1 MGKIRVKTFG
11 NEETEQKEAEEAR
24 LKKEAKIAAAKGSA
38 VKEVEP
44 IEEKA
49 EATEEVAEAEAADL
63 SASASEA
70 LQAGE
75 TPKAEVKIKKET
87 EQVAFHSKKYQ
98 TLSDQYDKTKV
109 YSLKDALETLVKLQ
123 RKSFDETVELH
134 LNTTSTG
141 ISGQIT
147 LPHGTGKVT
156 RVAIATDALIAE
168 IEKGI
173 INFDVLVAEPI
184 MMVKLAKVAK
194 VLGPRG
200 LMPNPKNGT
209 ITPKPE
215 EVAKKYAGGQ
225 INFKTEAKAPIIHL
239 TVGKISFGPEKLT
252 ENIEALIAAI
262 KKANIVNA
270 TLKSTMSPGLKIKI

>member
-11 NEETEQKEAEEAR
+11 NEELEQKEAEEAR
-24 LKKEAKIAAAKGSA
+24 LKKEAKIAAAKGSPA
-38 VKEVEP
+38 KEVEP

-49 EATEEVAEAEAADL
+49 EATEKVAEAEDEVAE
-63 SASASEA
+63 EA
-70 LQAGE
+70 
-75 TPKAEVKIKKET
+75 PKAEVKIKKEK
-87 EQVAFHSKKYQ
+87 EQAAFHSKKYQ
-98 TLSDQYDKTKV
+98 TLSNQYDKTKV
-109 YSLKDALETLVKLQ
+109 YSLKEALETLVKLQ

-134 LNTTSTG
+134 LNTAATG
-141 ISGQIT
+141 VSGQIT

-215 EVAKKYAGGQ
+215 EVAKKYADGQ

-262 KKANIVNA
+262 KKANIVNV

>member
-1 MGKIRVKTFG
+1 MGKIRVKSFG
-11 NEETEQKEAEEAR
+11 DEELEQQEAQEAR
-24 LKKEAKIAAAKGSA
+24 LKKEAKIAAAKGMA
-38 VKEVEP
+38 KVVVEPKEEKIEAIEEVETMEES
-44 IEEKA
+44 IEA
-49 EATEEVAEAEAADL
+49 EVEEVA
-63 SASASEA
+63 
-70 LQAGE
+70 
-75 TPKAEVKIKKET
+75 PKEVKHREEKDGK
-87 EQVAFHSKKYQ
+87 AFHSKKYQ
-98 TLSDQYDKTKV
+98 TLSDQYDKSKT

-134 LNTTSTG
+134 LNTASTG

-147 LPHGTGKVT
+147 LPHGTGKTT
-156 RVAIATDALIAE
+156 RVAIATDELIAE
-168 IEKGI
+168 VEKGI
-173 INFDVLVAEPI
+173 INFDVLVAEPS

-252 ENIEALIAAI
+252 ENIEALVVAI

>member
-11 NEETEQKEAEEAR
+11 DEELKQKEAEEAQKR
-24 LKKEAKIAAAKGSA
+24 KEAKIAAAKSNAKVVEEVVEIVESPPTEATEEQRAA
-38 VKEVEP
+38 VEEVV

-49 EATEEVAEAEAADL
+49 EEANAPKTAKHKKNQEE
-63 SASASEA
+63 
-70 LQAGE
+70 
-75 TPKAEVKIKKET
+75 K
-87 EQVAFHSKKYQ
+87 AFHSKKYQ
-98 TLSDQYDKTKV
+98 TLFDQFDKIKV
-109 YSLKDALETLVKLQ
+109 YSIKEALETLEKLQ

-134 LNTTSTG
+134 LNMISTG
-141 ISGQIT
+141 VSGQIT
-147 LPHGTGKVT
+147 LPHGTGKIT

-168 IEKGI
+168 VEKGI

-184 MMVKLAKVAK
+184 MMAKLARVAK

-215 EVAKKYAGGQ
+215 EVAKKYEGGQ

-239 TVGKISFGPEKLT
+239 TVGKMSFGPEKLS
-252 ENIEALIAAI
+252 ENIEALIASI
-262 KKANIVNA
+262 KKPNIVNV

>member
-11 NEETEQKEAEEAR
+11 DEELEQKEAEEAR
-24 LKKEAKIAAAKGSA
+24 LKKEAKIAAAKGMA
-38 VKEVEP
+38 KVVVEP
-44 IEEKA
+44 KEEKTEEA
-49 EATEEVAEAEAADL
+49 EAVETMEEALVEATEAEAIE
-63 SASASEA
+63 E
-70 LQAGE
+70 
-75 TPKAEVKIKKET
+75 PKVAIKTKKEI
-87 EQVAFHSKKYQ
+87 EEAAFHSKKYQ
-98 TLSDQYDKTKV
+98 ALSGQYDKTKV
-109 YSLKDALETLVKLQ
+109 YSLKEALELLEKLQ

-134 LNTTSTG
+134 LNTTATG

-147 LPHGTGKVT
+147 LPHGTGKKT
-156 RVAIATDALIAE
+156 RVAIATDELIAE
-168 IEKGI
+168 VEKGI

-194 VLGPRG
+194 VLGPKG

-215 EVAKKYAGGQ
+215 EVAKKYEGGQ
-225 INFKTEAKAPIIHL
+225 INFKTEAKAPIMHL

-252 ENIEALIAAI
+252 ENIEALIVAI

>member
-11 NEETEQKEAEEAR
+11 DEETEQKQAEEAKAR
-24 LKKEAKIAAAKGSA
+24 KEAKIAAAKGTA
-38 VKEVEP
+38 KVVEEP
-44 IEEKA
+44 AIDEKI
-49 EATEEVAEAEAADL
+49 EATEEGVEAGAEVVE
-63 SASASEA
+63 EA
-70 LQAGE
+70 L
-75 TPKAEVKIKKET
+75 KKVKTKKEI
-87 EQVAFHSKKYQ
+87 EQAAFHSKKYQ

-109 YSLKDALETLVKLQ
+109 YPLKEALELLEKLQ

-134 LNTTSTG
+134 LNTLTSG

-147 LPHGTGKVT
+147 LPHGTGKKT

-168 IEKGI
+168 VEKGI
-173 INFDVLVAEPI
+173 INFDVLVAEP
-184 MMVKLAKVAK
+184 MMMAKLAKVAK

-209 ITPKPE
+209 IAPKPE
-215 EVAKKYAGGQ
+215 EVAKKYESGQ

-252 ENIEALIAAI
+252 DNIEALIAAI
-262 KKANIVNA
+262 KKTNIVDI

>member
-1 MGKIRVKTFG
+1 MGKIRIKAFG
-11 NEETEQKEAEEAR
+11 DEEAEQKQKEEEKKR
-24 LKKEAKIAAAKGSA
+24 KEAKKMTKAPGMKGGERVVSVGPSEEELAALD
-38 VKEVEP
+38 VK
-44 IEEKA
+44 
-49 EATEEVAEAEAADL
+49 TEEAIEA
-63 SASASEA
+63 
-70 LQAGE
+70 
-75 TPKAEVKIKKET
+75 PKEEVKHKKEK
-87 EQVAFHSKKYQ
+87 EQKAFHSQKYQ
-98 TLSDQYDKTKV
+98 KLSDQYDKNKI
-109 YSLKDALETLVKLQ
+109 YSVKEALELLEKLQ

-134 LNTTSTG
+134 LNTIATG

-168 IEKGI
+168 VEKGV
-173 INFDVLVAEPI
+173 INFDVLVAEP
-184 MMVKLAKVAK
+184 MMMTKLAKVAK
-194 VLGPRG
+194 VLGPKG

-225 INFKTEAKAPIIHL
+225 INFKTEAKAPIMHL
-239 TVGKISFGPEKLT
+239 TVGKMSFGPEKLT

-262 KKANIVNA
+262 KKANIVNV

>member
-1 MGKIRVKTFG
+1 MGKIRVKAFG
-11 NEETEQKEAEEAR
+11 DEELEQQQKQEEQKR
-24 LKKEAKIAAAKGSA
+24 KESKIAAAKGEA
-38 VKEVEP
+38 VELEP
-44 IEEKA
+44 
-49 EATEEVAEAEAADL
+49 AA
-63 SASASEA
+63 ASAESFGEPKE
-70 LQAGE
+70 E
-75 TPKAEVKIKKET
+75 TPKAEKKVKKNKE
-87 EQVAFHSKKYQ
+87 QKAFHSEKYEK
-98 TLSDQYDKTKV
+98 LSGEVDKTKT
-109 YSLKDALETLVKLQ
+109 YALKDALELLEKLQ

-134 LNTTSTG
+134 INTISTG

-156 RVAIATDALIAE
+156 RVAIADEKLIAE
-168 IEKGI
+168 VEKGI
-173 INFDVLVAEPI
+173 INFDVLVAEP
-184 MMVKLAKVAK
+184 MMMAKLAKVAK

-225 INFKTEAKAPIIHL
+225 MNFKTEAKAPIMHL
-239 TVGKISFGPEKLT
+239 TVGKVSFGPAKLT
-252 ENIEALIAAI
+252 DNIDALIAAI

>member
-11 NEETEQKEAEEAR
+11 DEELEQKEAEEAR
-24 LKKEAKIAAAKGSA
+24 LKKEAKIAAAKGMA
-38 VKEVEP
+38 KTVEEP
-44 IEEKA
+44 VEEKA
-49 EATEEVAEAEAADL
+49 EEVETMEEAIETEAEVIAEA
-63 SASASEA
+63 
-70 LQAGE
+70 
-75 TPKAEVKIKKET
+75 PKEVKHRENKE
-87 EQVAFHSKKYQ
+87 EKAFHSKKYQ
-98 TLSDQYDKTKV
+98 TLSDQFDKSKV
-109 YSLKDALETLVKLQ
+109 YSLKEALETLEKLQ

-134 LNTTSTG
+134 LNTATTG

-147 LPHGTGKVT
+147 LPHGTGKVA
-156 RVAIATDALIAE
+156 RVAIATDELIAE
-168 IEKGI
+168 VEKGI
-173 INFDVLVAEPI
+173 INFDVLVAEPT

-252 ENIEALIAAI
+252 ANIEALILAI

>member
-1 MGKIRVKTFG
+1 MGKIRVKSFG
-11 NEETEQKEAEEAR
+11 DEELEQKEAEEAR
-24 LKKEAKIAAAKGSA
+24 LKKEAKIAAAKGMA
-38 VKEVEP
+38 KTVEEP
-44 IEEKA
+44 KEEKT
-49 EATEEVAEAEAADL
+49 EAGEVTEEVEAETETVE
-63 SASASEA
+63 EA
-70 LQAGE
+70 
-75 TPKAEVKIKKET
+75 PKAAAKTKKEI
-87 EQVAFHSKKYQ
+87 EQEAFHSKKYQ
-98 TLSDQYDKTKV
+98 TLVDQYDKTKV
-109 YSLKDALETLVKLQ
+109 YSLKEALELLEKLQ

-134 LNTTSTG
+134 LNTVSTG
-141 ISGQIT
+141 VSGQIT

-156 RVAIATDALIAE
+156 RVAIATDELIAE
-168 IEKGI
+168 VEKGI
-173 INFDVLVAEPI
+173 INFDVLVAEPT
-184 MMVKLAKVAK
+184 MMVKLARVAK

-252 ENIEALIAAI
+252 DNIEALIAAI

>member
-11 NEETEQKEAEEAR
+11 DEELEQQEAQEAR
-24 LKKEAKIAAAKGSA
+24 LKKEAKIAAAKGMA
-38 VKEVEP
+38 KTVEEPKEETTEEVEAVETM
-44 IEEKA
+44 EEA
-49 EATEEVAEAEAADL
+49 LVEATETEAVQE
-63 SASASEA
+63 
-70 LQAGE
+70 
-75 TPKAEVKIKKET
+75 PKAAVKTKKEI
-87 EQVAFHSKKYQ
+87 EQEAFHSKKYQ
-98 TLSDQYDKTKV
+98 TLSDQYDKTKA
-109 YSLKDALETLVKLQ
+109 YSLKEALELLEKLQ

-134 LNTTSTG
+134 LNTAATG

-147 LPHGTGKVT
+147 LPHGTGKKT
-156 RVAIATDALIAE
+156 RVAIATDELIVE
-168 IEKGI
+168 VEKGI
-173 INFDVLVAEPI
+173 INFDVLVAQPE

-194 VLGPRG
+194 VLGPKG

-215 EVAKKYAGGQ
+215 EVAKKYEGGQ
-225 INFKTEAKAPIIHL
+225 INFKTEAKAPIMHL

-252 ENIEALIAAI
+252 ENIEALVAAI